1 MTLTPQQRL
10 QAYEWAKGRV
20 NSRRGVCSIFHEW
33 YFMYNPFCYLRTKD
47 VFPEFWAQRPEG
59 AVFYWWPLSDTTS
72 RLAALDR
79 AIELV
84 KAQL

>member
-10 QAYEWAKGRV
+10 AAYEWAKERV
-20 NSRRGVCSIFHEW
+20 GSRRGVCLILGDW
-33 YFMYNPFCYLRTKD
+33 YDKNHTDPCGFVEER
-47 VFPEFWAQRPEG
+47 FPEFWAQRPEG
-59 AVFYWWPLSDTTS
+59 AVLFWWPLFDTAS

-84 KAQL
+84 KEKL